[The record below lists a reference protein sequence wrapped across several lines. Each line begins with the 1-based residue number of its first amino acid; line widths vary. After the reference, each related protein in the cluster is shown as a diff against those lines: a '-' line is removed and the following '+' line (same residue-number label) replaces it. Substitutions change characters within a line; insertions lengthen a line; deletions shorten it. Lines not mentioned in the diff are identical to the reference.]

1 MYRERNK
8 HDISVDGLY
17 QSPESRWHGIQRLH
31 DKRKG
36 EWVQELQ
43 VDGAQVKSPQ
53 KEKFVFNMKKTPL
66 KTSLRPGRS
75 QQEKKKKEKTFE
87 QL

>member
-1 MYRERNK
+1 MRKANKTKHSPYLNISGDKDYCNPQFMYRERNK

-43 VDGAQVKSPQ
+43 VDGA
-53 KEKFVFNMKKTPL
+53 
-66 KTSLRPGRS
+66 
-75 QQEKKKKEKTFE
+75 
-87 QL
+87 